1 VSGHSTCRSPP
12 SGYTVK
18 LVVLHQLPL
27 EMYPPVINW
36 IRSARDRRG
45 WEPVVITS
53 PNQRGLV
60 PATLTGVSLIRYRF
74 GRNSDNGPLRW
85 LLFLLWHFSA
95 AVRLIREKPDAVLSV
110 EPHSALAAWIWK
122 IVFRGR
128 GKLLIHHHEYY
139 TLADYRRVGNRLTRI
154 NRFFE
159 DRLLRRAVWV
169 SQTNSD
175 RLRLF
180 RQDHPELTDAQCHV
194 LPNYPP
200 AAWLNQV
207 TPSAPWPRST
217 SGPLRLV
224 YVGSVSLHDTYI
236 GPLVEWL
243 VSPANTSRTLDIY
256 CYNLDSATRSFLERH
271 HGGRVTFHP
280 GGVDYDELPNVLGRY
295 DVGLI
300 LYRCTTVNFVYNA
313 SNKLFEYLTCG
324 LDVWYPPC
332 MLGVAPYARSTA
344 APRVLETDFENLQAL
359 DLSRRKT
366 RSHLPTIPW
375 TTTCE
380 DALKPLL
387 ELL

>member
-1 VSGHSTCRSPP
+1 
-12 SGYTVK
+12 VK
-18 LVVLHQLPL
+18 IAVLHQLPI
-27 EMYPPVINW
+27 EMYPPVTNW
-36 IRSARDRRG
+36 LRSVRNSQG
-45 WEPVVITS
+45 WETVVITS
-53 PNQRGLV
+53 LNQRGLV
-60 PATLTGVSLIRYRF
+60 PAVLPGVSLILYRF
-74 GRNSDNGPLRW
+74 GRNSDSGPLRW
-85 LLFLLWHFSA
+85 LLFLLWRVRG
-95 AVRLIREKPDAVLSV
+95 AVRLFREKPDAVLSV
-110 EPHSALAAWIWK
+110 EVHSALAVWIWK
-122 IVFRGR
+122 ILLRGR

-139 TLADYRRVGNRLTRI
+139 TLADYRRPENRLTRI

-159 DRLLRRAVWV
+159 DQLLRRAVWV

-180 RQDHPELTDAQCHV
+180 RQDHPELTDAQCYV
-194 LPNYPP
+194 PPNYSP
-200 AAWLNQV
+200 AAWLQQV
-207 TPSAPWPRST
+207 ERSALWPRAA

-243 VSPANTSRTLDIY
+243 LSPENTSCTLDIY
-256 CYNLDSATRSFLERH
+256 CYNLDNATRSFLERH
-271 HGGRVTFHP
+271 HGGRITFHA
-280 GGVDYDELPNVLGRY
+280 GGVDYDDLPKVLGRY

-344 APRVLETDFENLQAL
+344 VPRVLETDFNNMETL
-359 DLSRRKT
+359 DISPRKT
-366 RSHLPTIPW
+366 RRHLPTIPW

-387 ELL
+387 DLLTTAESR